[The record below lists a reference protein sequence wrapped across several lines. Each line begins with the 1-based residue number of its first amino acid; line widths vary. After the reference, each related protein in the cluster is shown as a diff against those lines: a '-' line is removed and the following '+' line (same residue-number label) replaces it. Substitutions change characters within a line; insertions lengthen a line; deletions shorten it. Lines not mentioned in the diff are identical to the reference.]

1 MALNRNNR
9 LFVIGGSIIVLVIM
23 MLATVDPE
31 TQHYIDNVMENPDD
45 YIGQVHIRGEVFEGS
60 VDVENYTFILTG
72 VNHNLIVDFNGAA
85 VPDGFSEGKN
95 NRHQGN
101 IVILTSGEWI
111 LEAKEIQTGCPS
123 KYESAE

>member
-1 MALNRNNR
+1 
-9 LFVIGGSIIVLVIM
+9 M

-31 TQHYIDNVMENPDD
+31 TQHYMTMSWKIQRITSVSS
-45 YIGQVHIRGEVFEGS
+45 IGEVLEGS

-85 VPDGFSEGKN
+85 VPDGFGEGKTIAIK
-95 NRHQGN
+95 GTLA
-101 IVILTSGEWI
+101 LTSGDWI